1 MRDLLDE
8 LDAWKARGKKIAIA
22 RVVDIEGS
30 GPRDPGAAMAVNED
44 GDVIGS
50 VSGGCVEGAVVAEA
64 LAMLKDGIER
74 QYVAADADEPV
85 VDVTIVGR
93 RRARYAEAI
102 GNARN
107 WDDRI
112 GEPDDM
118 DQALAEL
125 LAGAV

>member
-1 MRDLLDE
+1 MLVLG
-8 LDAWKARGKKIAIA
+8 LFFLAPLYYIFLF
-22 RVVDIEGS
+22 
-30 GPRDPGAAMAVNED
+30 
-44 GDVIGS
+44 S
-50 VSGGCVEGAVVAEA
+50 VALRRFSPTEA

-74 QYVAADADEPV
+74 QYRPEDDQAV
-85 VDVTIVGR
+85 VDVTLVER
-93 RRARYAEAI
+93 RRTRYAEAI

-112 GEPDDM
+112 GEPDQM